1 MIART
6 YTATT
11 RGLKPI
17 KIEVEVDSNRGTP
30 NLILIGL
37 ATKAVEESKERITSA
52 LINCGIRIRSRR
64 TIVNLAPADIKKS
77 SPTFE
82 LAIAIAMLKMYKEI
96 NLNTDDTIFF
106 GELSLNGELKS
117 IRGALPLVI
126 AARQMGFK
134 KVVLPAVNKKEVA
147 IISGITIYPLKHLQ
161 DYLIFAQKNKPLT
174 KLTHKK
180 FISHNLTQNFS
191 DFKDIYGQENAKRA
205 LTIAATGGHNV
216 LMIGPPGAGKSL
228 LAKAMNS
235 ILPPL
240 TEQETI
246 EVTTIYSISHNKI
259 DDLIKCRPFRAPHH
273 TTSYVGLIGGGRYL
287 KPGEISLAH
296 RGILFLDEFTEF
308 DRHNLETLRQPLEDR
323 KITIVRAYGSV
334 TYPAAFS
341 LIAAANPCPCGWR
354 GSEQKKCRCSQFDLD
369 RYQKKFSGPI
379 LDRIDLFV
387 RVRPVNLKKI
397 ADFNPNDQL
406 SSAQLRNQVSL
417 ARKLQIEYLSEIN
430 CITNSELTT
439 KQIKQ
444 KLELSPTAKRLLMKA
459 SINLNLTARSYFR
472 LIKVAQT
479 IANLNQKTRISK
491 FHLAEALQYRQDNL
505 F

>member
-11 RGLKPI
+11 HGLEPV

-30 NLILIGL
+30 TLVLIGL

-64 TIVNLAPADIKKS
+64 TIVNLAPADIRKS

-82 LAIAIAMLKMYKEI
+82 LAIAIGMLKMYKEI
-96 NLNTDDTIFF
+96 NINTDDTIFF
-106 GELSLNGELKS
+106 GELSLSGELKS

-134 KVVLPAVNKKEVA
+134 KVILPAANKKEVA
-147 IISGITIYPLKHLQ
+147 IISGITIYPIKHLQ
-161 DYLIFAQKNKPLT
+161 DYLIFSKGGKPLV
-174 KLTHKK
+174 KLANKK
-180 FISHNLTQNFS
+180 FKPNHLIGDST
-191 DFKDIYGQENAKRA
+191 DFKDIYGQENVKRA
-205 LTIAATGGHNV
+205 LTISAAGGHNV
-216 LMIGPPGAGKSL
+216 LLIGPPGAGKSL
-228 LAKAMNS
+228 LAKAISS
-235 ILPPL
+235 ILPLL
-240 TEQETI
+240 TEQESI

-259 DDLIKCRPFRAPHH
+259 TDLISCRPFRAPHH

-308 DRHNLETLRQPLEDR
+308 DRHSLETLRQPLEDR
-323 KITIVRAYGSV
+323 TITIIRARGSV

-341 LIAAANPCPCGWR
+341 LIVAANPCQCGWQ
-354 GSEQKKCRCSQFDLD
+354 GSLQKICRCSKFDLN

-387 RVRPVNLKKI
+387 RVKPVNLKKI
-397 ADFNPNDQL
+397 SDFTSNNQS
-406 SSAQLRNQVSL
+406 SSAQIRNQVSL
-417 ARKLQIEYLSEIN
+417 ARNIQIEYLAKIN
-430 CITNSELTT
+430 CTTNSELTA
-439 KQIKQ
+439 KQVQQ
-444 KLELSPTAKRLLMKA
+444 KLKLSPAATQLLMKA
-459 SINLNLTARSYFR
+459 SINLNLTARGYFR

-491 FHLAEALQYRQDNL
+491 LHLAEALQYRQDNL